1 MQIYVELFVLISN
14 TSTCNYID
22 FSNPEVI
29 KKCAGYNDYD
39 IIELI
44 ACNFGGIFSPK
55 IALSIRQESESS
67 NGKNFCAL

>member
-1 MQIYVELFVLISN
+1 MQIYIELFVLISN

-22 FSNPEVI
+22 FSNLEMI

-44 ACNFGGIFSPK
+44 ACNTGGIFSQK

>member
-1 MQIYVELFVLISN
+1 MQIYIELFVLISN

-39 IIELI
+39 IIAPI
-44 ACNFGGIFSPK
+44 ASNTGGGILSQK
-55 IALSIRQESESS
+55 IALSIRQENESS
-67 NGKNFCAL
+67 NGKNFCA